1 MTYTQYEINDWS
13 TYFDA
18 GWFTHY
24 DKIVLPWQE
33 ALVAKDIQFGGDGY
47 YQYLGEPARRTVETS
62 CPPAVPSRLTWARLV
77 AKFTASTKAWLDV
90 YRLVWTSKAVTP

>member
-24 DKIVLPWQE
+24 DKIVLPCRT
-33 ALVAKDIQFGGDGY
+33 LVAKDTN
-47 YQYLGEPARRTVETS
+47 LVAMATTSTSVSPLAAPCLRTS
-62 CPPAVPSRLTWARLV
+62 CLLAVPCRPTLARLA
-77 AKFTASTKAWLDV
+77 AKFTVSTKFGRSL
-90 YRLVWTSKAVTP
+90 AVRP